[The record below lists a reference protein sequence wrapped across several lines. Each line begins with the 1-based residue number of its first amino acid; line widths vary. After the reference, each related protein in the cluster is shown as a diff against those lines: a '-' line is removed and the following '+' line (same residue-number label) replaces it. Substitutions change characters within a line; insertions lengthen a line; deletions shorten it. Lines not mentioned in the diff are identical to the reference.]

1 VSLNGKGR
9 RAVVVNNLKLLVG
22 GVQLRDGV
30 TTITDILGKMFVR
43 AGLHILAME
52 KGYASTIY
60 GAHQYDPVVVSDTPP
75 LSWGDDH
82 PDILVALEFD
92 TNPDVPVQ
100 PNRDTILRHGKNL
113 ADGGV
118 LLYDSTTGAVDT
130 GDLEARG
137 IKVFPLPA
145 RQIAQRELKREV
157 VKNTVVTGALLRLL
171 EFDLDYGLF
180 GQYLEERFAKRGREI
195 VDLNLEAARRGRV
208 VIEEVM
214 ETHGWTDVGYRL
226 EGRKVKRPALLVNG
240 NEAMSMG
247 AILAGCRY
255 YAAYPITPAS
265 SILEYMEAYLPK
277 YGGRAIQGQNERE
290 SIRAAIGASV
300 AGVRAAVG
308 SSGPGISL
316 KVEEFGTSGMTET
329 PVVIINTQRAGPST
343 GMPTKSEQSD
353 LTLAVSGG
361 HGDIP
366 RIVLAAGTVEECY
379 TLAFEAFDL
388 ADKYQ
393 CPVFLLSDLA
403 LADGRK
409 NLSEEFFT
417 ENRRPV
423 VRHGLLREADLKGD
437 GYRRYAVTESGISPR
452 TVPGTPGG
460 IFKIT
465 GSEHDEA
472 GMVTTDPP
480 KRKAMY
486 EKRQRKMQTYLKED
500 VKPPQVSGS
509 PDGVPLLVA
518 WGSTKLAILDAQ
530 VRLRAEGLE
539 TCAIHFTHLW
549 PFPVHLVRPLLQRG
563 SALIVVEGNYNGQLA
578 DLIQQECLLETKR
591 ILKYTGRPF
600 YTSDV
605 TSGVRLLLANGTR
618 VVRVGDRAPEVML
631 ETVPEGD

>member
-1 VSLNGKGR
+1 MSLKGKGR
-9 RAVVVNNLKLLVG
+9 RTVVVNNMKLLVG

-82 PDILVALEFD
+82 PDILVSLEFD

-113 ADGGV
+113 TDNGV
-118 LLYDSTTGAVDT
+118 LLYDSTTSTVDT
-130 GDLEARG
+130 SDLEARG

-145 RQIAQRELKREV
+145 RQIALRELKREV

-171 EFDLDYGLF
+171 EFDMDYQLF
-180 GQYLEERFAKRGREI
+180 GQYLEERFSKRGREI
-195 VDLNLEAARRGRV
+195 VDLNLEAARRGRA

-214 ETHGWTDVGYRL
+214 KVHGWTTVGYRL
-226 EGRKVKRPALLVNG
+226 EGRKVERPALLVNG

-343 GMPTKSEQSD
+343 GMPTKSEQGD
-353 LTLAVSGG
+353 LTLAVVGG

-409 NLSEEFFT
+409 NLPEEFFT
-417 ENRRPV
+417 QNRRPV
-423 VRHGLLREADLKGD
+423 VRHGLLREADLRGD
-437 GYRRYAVTESGISPR
+437 GYRRYAMTESGISPR
-452 TVPGTPGG
+452 SVPGTPGG
-460 IFKIT
+460 IFKMT

-472 GMVTTDPP
+472 GLVTTDPP

-500 VKPPQVSGS
+500 VKPPQVFGT
-509 PDGVPLLVA
+509 PDGVPLLVG

-530 VRLRAEGLE
+530 ARLRAEGLE

-563 SALIVVEGNYNGQLA
+563 SALVVIEGNYNGQLA

-591 ILKYTGRPF
+591 ILKYNGRPF

-605 TSGVRLLLANGTR
+605 TGGVRQLLANGTR
-618 VVRVGDRAPEVML
+618 VVRVGERAPEVML